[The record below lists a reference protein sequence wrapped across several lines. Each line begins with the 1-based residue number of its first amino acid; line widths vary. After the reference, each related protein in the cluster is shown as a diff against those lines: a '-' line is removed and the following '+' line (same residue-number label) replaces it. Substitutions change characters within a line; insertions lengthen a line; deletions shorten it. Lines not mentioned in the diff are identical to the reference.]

1 MRSHAG
7 PPVLRATPPAPQATP
22 PARQAASPAVP
33 LLTLLTLVLA
43 LAAATATASGP
54 SGAGDHGSA
63 ADPPA
68 RDSSELLAASPS
80 AGVMKEALR
89 ALALTH
95 DDLSFR
101 TDYADQPDSFRI
113 AVVDRLLA
121 RPLETESYVAGFAD
135 EICAIASLEG
145 LVGVCARDL
154 DLIID
159 APTRIEPTES
169 MEPKSIG
176 PTALDVLLPA
186 MSEAA
191 GLIIAAFD
199 GLSEEQ
205 RRFVALHA
213 PSILDEE
220 EFDPDKPIDERD
232 REAEE
237 EEALADELL
246 RIAGLV
252 DYDRLA
258 TAGAVIARA
267 VDVAIPLV
275 VDDAMSL
282 PRTRTDYEL
291 ERTASSWLASGDVLN
306 IMETEAG
313 TVIIGGPGRTTYRGG
328 VALIIDVGGDDVYV
342 GDVAAALRDLPVSIV
357 IDLSGDDI
365 YRGDAHSLGAGFMGV
380 GVLADLEGDDVYTAG
395 DFSLGAGL
403 FGVGVLADAAGNDS
417 YSGDT
422 CTEGAGAFGIGVH
435 RDKGG
440 NDIYN
445 AALFSQAF
453 GFVGGA
459 GLLHDVAGNDVYFAG
474 GKYTDEIR
482 YFDHYIS
489 LSQGFGFGWR
499 PDASGGIGILVD
511 EAGNDV
517 YVSDIFGQGSSY
529 WFAVGGLVDYS
540 GNDQYVSYQYAQGAG
555 THITVAALI
564 DCDGDDN
571 YVSKGVS
578 QGCGHDL
585 AVGILHDLAGDDSYT
600 CHDLSQ
606 AAGNANGIGILMDD
620 AGNDAY
626 SVRNPENTHGYGNLR
641 RDYGS
646 IGIFLDCGG
655 ADSYSGRGADGT
667 WWTGSM
673 HGIGVDEEIG
683 KGGGAE

>member
-1 MRSHAG
+1 MRLPAAPREALSKVFPATRLVTLLTTLVAFATLTVPAAAQADAG
-7 PPVLRATPPAPQATP
+7 EHEGAADLILFRASDAV
-22 PARQAASPAVP
+22 AASPAVGA
-33 LLTLLTLVLA
+33 LDEALKALA
-43 LAAATATASGP
+43 LA
-54 SGAGDHGSA
+54 
-63 ADPPA
+63 
-68 RDSSELLAASPS
+68 R
-80 AGVMKEALR
+80 
-89 ALALTH
+89 

-101 TDYADQPDSFRI
+101 TDYADQPDSFRL
-113 AVVDRLLA
+113 ALVDRLLD

-135 EICAIASLEG
+135 EVRSAVSLAE
-145 LVGVCARDL
+145 LVAACARDL
-154 DLIID
+154 DLTVDPRPD
-159 APTRIEPTES
+159 AGASES
-169 MEPKSIG
+169 LEPKSAG

-186 MSEAA
+186 MGRAA
-191 GLIIAAFD
+191 GEIAAAFD

-246 RIAGLV
+246 RIAALV

-258 TAGAVIARA
+258 TAGALLARA
-267 VDVAIPLV
+267 VDLAIPLV
-275 VDDAMSL
+275 VDDPMGL
-282 PRTRTDYEL
+282 PRARTESAL
-291 ERTASSWLASGDVLN
+291 ERTESSLLAYGDVLN
-306 IMETEAG
+306 VMETDVG

-328 VALIIDVGGDDVYV
+328 AALIIDTGGDDLYE
-342 GDVAAALRDLPVSIV
+342 GDVAAAMRDLPIAVV

-365 YRGDAHSLGAGFMGV
+365 YRGEPHSLGAGFMGV
-380 GVLADLEGDDVYTAG
+380 GILADLDGDDAYAAG
-395 DFSLGAGL
+395 NFSLGSGL
-403 FGVGVLADAAGNDS
+403 FGVGVLLDERGNDS

-422 CTEGAGAFGIGVH
+422 CTEGAGAFGIGIQ
-435 RDKGG
+435 RDAGG
-440 NDIYN
+440 NDIYH

-453 GFVGGA
+453 GFVRGA

-482 YFDHYIS
+482 YFDHYTS

-511 EAGNDV
+511 EAGNDT
-517 YVSDIFGQGSSY
+517 YVTDIFGQGSSY
-529 WFAVGGLVDYS
+529 WFAVGGLVDYR
-540 GNDQYVSYQYAQGAG
+540 GNDHYVSYQYAQGAG

-564 DCDGDDN
+564 DCEGDDN

-585 AVGILHDLAGDDSYT
+585 AIGLLHDLSGDDNYT

-620 AGNDAY
+620 SGDDAY
-626 SVRNPENTHGYGNLR
+626 SVRDPGNTHGYGNLR

-646 IGIFLDCGG
+646 IGVFLDCSGS
-655 ADSYSGRGADGT
+655 DSYSGRGADGT
-667 WWTGSM
+667 WWGGSV
-673 HGIGVDEEIG
+673 HGIGVDTETGE
-683 KGGGAE
+683 GGGAE